1 MLRFVLAEDY
11 GLVKVGVAENPQ
23 NAVDANF
30 PLGACCS
37 QLEGLFGPYFQQEL

>member
-1 MLRFVLAEDY
+1 MLRFVLAEEY

-30 PLGACCS
+30 PLLQRIEGAD
-37 QLEGLFGPYFQQEL
+37 

>member
-1 MLRFVLAEDY
+1 MLRFVLAEEY
-11 GLVKVGVAENPQ
+11 GLVKVAVAETPQ

-37 QLEGLFGPYFQQEL
+37 QLEGPIAPGFQQEL